1 MNEKNIVDSLC
12 DSIENNSQ
20 IINFKLVDRKH
31 LNLKDNLMTWKIYAF
46 IQLKDIGTSFDKYIE
61 DMNEFMNS
69 FKFNYDERT
78 LNLDYIKQFKHIIL
92 MESLSLLGNEEIN
105 VLSNVLIAYSTFIGV
120 CGATIYYI
128 SEIKGLSIFIAHL
141 IVIIYIL
148 IALVLL
154 WYIVQIIKEKKVVKN
169 EN

>member
-1 MNEKNIVDSLC
+1 MV
-12 DSIENNSQ
+12 
-20 IINFKLVDRKH
+20 
-31 LNLKDNLMTWKIYAF
+31 
-46 IQLKDIGTSFDKYIE
+46 
-61 DMNEFMNS
+61 
-69 FKFNYDERT
+69 
-78 LNLDYIKQFKHIIL
+78 DYIKQFKHIIL

>member
-78 LNLDYIKQFKHIIL
+78 LNLDYIKQFTYVGQHKI
-92 MESLSLLGNEEIN
+92 MRGE
-105 VLSNVLIAYSTFIGV
+105 IAYSFGNSALIDQ
-120 CGATIYYI
+120 
-128 SEIKGLSIFIAHL
+128 SIN
-141 IVIIYIL
+141 
-148 IALVLL
+148 
-154 WYIVQIIKEKKVVKN
+154 K
-169 EN
+169 